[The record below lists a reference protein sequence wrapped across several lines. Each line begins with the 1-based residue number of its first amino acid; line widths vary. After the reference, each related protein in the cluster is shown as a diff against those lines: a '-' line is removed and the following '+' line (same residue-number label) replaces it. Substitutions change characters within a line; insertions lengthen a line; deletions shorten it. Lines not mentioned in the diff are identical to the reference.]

1 MLALKAPAKP
11 LSPRDNDEQNAF
23 LRPSEEERVAEV
35 AGGLVVEIDAAA
47 ERLKDADD
55 HARVG
60 TGRECP
66 LLRAA
71 QLGRRDHLH
80 GLGDLPRVFH
90 AADATPEIEY
100 VGHGFTLLRRPV
112 PP

>member
-1 MLALKAPAKP
+1 
-11 LSPRDNDEQNAF
+11 
-23 LRPSEEERVAEV
+23 VAQV
-35 AGGLVVEIDAAA
+35 AGLLVVEIDAAA
-47 ERLKDADD
+47 ERLEHAGD

-60 TGRECP
+60 PRRQGA

-90 AADATPEIEY
+90 AADAAPEIEY
-100 VGHGFTLLRRPV
+100 VCHFSSSVLSSVLSGQFLRASPL
-112 PP
+112 